1 MSRSDPALSAD
12 VEPAALTARIQAALN
27 DARRL
32 QAVHDSRLL
41 DSPPEAVF
49 DSLTALAASLLG
61 VPVAFVSVMAAD
73 RDFYKSQHGF
83 CGELAETRELSGRT
97 FCHHTLLRDAPLV
110 IEDTLLDPV
119 FAAVPTV
126 RTLGVRAYAGV
137 PLRRQGRVIGSLC
150 AIDMKP
156 RFWGANEVEILVQ
169 LAASLQRELDLREA
183 LERTRVLARE
193 REELVA
199 TVAHDLRAPLQVL
212 SMGVQMIGRAGAG
225 EEPPRRTLERMR
237 HSLDAM
243 QRLADE
249 LVSAART
256 GGSASLRLERL
267 CAAQLARDAVLM
279 MQPIAERRGHDLSVG
294 GTLEVMAVQV
304 DYGRMLRVLTNLI
317 GNAVKY
323 CPEGSRIRVEVA
335 GSPGRAS
342 GDAEA
347 LHIDVS
353 DNGPGIDPAHRA
365 RLFERGWQGG
375 EGQCREDGAGLGL
388 AIVRDIVEAHG
399 GRVDLLDAPGRGT
412 CVRVRLPVRGG

>member
-12 VEPAALTARIQAALN
+12 VEPAALTARIHATLN

-97 FCHHTLLRDAPLV
+97 FCHHTLLHDAPLV

-126 RTLGVRAYAGV
+126 QTLGVRAYAGV

-156 RFWGANEVEILVQ
+156 RFWGPNEVEVLVQ

-212 SMGVQMIGRAGAG
+212 SMGLEMIGRAGA
-225 EEPPRRTLERMR
+225 
-237 HSLDAM
+237 
-243 QRLADE
+243 
-249 LVSAART
+249 ART
-256 GGSASLRLERL
+256 GGAASLRLERL

-294 GTLEVMAVQV
+294 ALEAMAVQV

-335 GSPGRAS
+335 GSPGRAP
-342 GDAEA
+342 GDAAA

>member
-126 RTLGVRAYAGV
+126 QTLGVRAYAGV

-256 GGSASLRLERL
+256 GGAASLRLERL

-279 MQPIAERRGHDLSVG
+279 MQPIAERRRHDLSVG
-294 GTLEVMAVQV
+294 ALEVMAVQV

-388 AIVRDIVEAHG
+388 AIVRDIVDAHG